1 MKKLGT
7 KGPLLLHY
15 YNGELRVLFEL
26 LAPLEEEGS
35 LFLDRQGEYKKKR

>member
-7 KGPLLLHY
+7 KCPLLLHY
-15 YNGELRVLFEL
+15 YNGELRVFFGI

-35 LFLDRQGEYKKKR
+35 LFLDHQGEYNKKR